1 MGAIQN
7 SLNQAVGTV
16 ASVAAIG
23 KHLSNQNETIV
34 KQEEANKL
42 AEKNNDLLEKQ
53 VEALNSPDYGRT
65 MTNAEAEAKSIA
77 SLRNALYPGN
87 KIKNIRNSYSD
98 SQKAELQGL
107 DESYQLALEK

>member
-1 MGAIQN
+1 MGTIQN
-7 SLNQAVGTV
+7 SINQGLATV
-16 ASVAAIG
+16 AGAATLS
-23 KHLSNQNETIV
+23 KHISNQN
-34 KQEEANKL
+34 KQIIA
-42 AEKNNDLLEKQ
+42 AEKNNDLLEQQ
-53 VEALNSPDYGRT
+53 VKALNSPDYGRT